1 MRGSWS
7 GAGRLRTAARGLP
20 AARGAVNHLAAELGV
35 GTVFVF
41 LPDLVG
47 TGDVLGF
54 TPVAVAFA

>member
-1 MRGSWS
+1 
-7 GAGRLRTAARGLP
+7 
-20 AARGAVNHLAAELGV
+20 
-35 GTVFVF
+35 VFVF